1 MPEEKPLET
10 LKNVFKELYEPEF
23 VSRDLD
29 LKAFY
34 NLSEKEAE
42 EDVEQ
47 VLSSIRSFR
56 AGDKNAS
63 FTGRGIIDKPITEE
77 EAQAI
82 ELKKDAI
89 LDRCE
94 RVRGKLDGEL
104 DKIDKAA
111 VNWSHT
117 FDLKRRPRLRKAIQ
131 RVFGEKKS
139 TITYLEYRE
148 LLKRKK
154 ALEVTE
160 AADML
165 KEEEEES
172 GESSGFISKALED
185 LV

>member
-1 MPEEKPLET
+1 MPEEKPVEKLRS
-10 LKNVFKELYEPEF
+10 VFKELYEPEF

-34 NLSEKEAE
+34 DIAEKEAE
-42 EDVEQ
+42 EDVKNI
-47 VLSSIRSFR
+47 LGTIRSFE
-56 AGDKNAS
+56 AGDKNTS

-77 EAQAI
+77 EAQVI
-82 ELKKDAI
+82 EGKKKEV
-89 LDRCE
+89 LDRCK
-94 RVRGKLDGEL
+94 RVRGSLDEQFE
-104 DKIDKAA
+104 KIDEVA

-154 ALEVTE
+154 ALEAIE
-160 AADML
+160 AADLL
-165 KEEEEES
+165 KEEEEETGEDS
-172 GESSGFISKALED
+172 GLVSKILED